1 MQGIFRRINF
11 HIMNQNKHMQRIA
24 TAVLNAYSNK
34 FLKKS
39 ATAIYGEKP
48 RFTILVSFT
57 RGVSNGNANFPGFLL
72 VCLWCARV
80 DACML

>member
-1 MQGIFRRINF
+1 MQA
-11 HIMNQNKHMQRIA
+11 IA

-57 RGVSNGNANFPGFLL
+57 RGVSNGNANFPGAWVFLF